1 MRLTLE
7 SDLPYFKIR
16 ALTLSL
22 EQYYIF
28 TLNPSL
34 NVVKVAGSQPLV
46 KHSEEHINRIV
57 SANSKPVYV
66 YKDNILVYEAKSAS
80 ELIKKINI
88 SQSTITKCFNDP
100 EYKVLNSLIIS
111 HKEPS
116 SNIIINN

>member
-1 MRLTLE
+1 MSCGGIENFKLDIYIIDSGLTLE

-46 KHSEEHINRIV
+46 KHSEEHINSIV

-66 YKDNILVYEAKSAS
+66 YKDNILV
-80 ELIKKINI
+80 
-88 SQSTITKCFNDP
+88 
-100 EYKVLNSLIIS
+100 
-111 HKEPS
+111 
-116 SNIIINN
+116 